1 MIRRITGVVV
11 RPGATFAELAQTP
24 VWLGTWLFIL
34 IVWVGCGTALLTT
47 ETGEQAL
54 VDERVR
60 VVETFGGVVTDEE
73 YAGLRANPPW
83 WIYLTSG
90 GRALLLPLTTVA
102 VAALLLGAARS
113 EGARATMTHTMAISV
128 HASVV
133 LLIGQIVATPLHYIR
148 ESLTSPLNLAA
159 LLPLME
165 EGTLAARFFGTIDIF
180 ALWWAGL
187 LAVGL
192 AALTGKRARYYA
204 WRIALLFLAFAAVT
218 ATLIVV
224 RGGA

>member
-11 RPGATFAELAQTP
+11 RPGATFAALVKTP
-24 VWLGTWLFIL
+24 VWLSTWLLIL
-34 IVWVGCGTALLTT
+34 IVWGICGAALLTT
-47 ETGEQAL
+47 DTGEQAL

-60 VVETFGGVVTDEE
+60 VVETFGGLVTDDE
-73 YAGLRANPPW
+73 YAALRANPPW
-83 WIYLTSG
+83 WVYLTSG
-90 GRALLLPLTTVA
+90 GRVLLLPLTTVA
-102 VAALLLGAARS
+102 VAALLLVAARS
-113 EGARATMTHTMAISV
+113 DGARATLTQTMAISV

-133 LLIGQIVATPLHYIR
+133 LLIGQLVATPLHFIR

-165 EGTLAARFFGTIDIF
+165 EGSLPARFFGTIDLF

-192 AALTGKRARYYA
+192 AALTGKRARHYV
-204 WRIALLFLAFAAVT
+204 WRIAVLFLVFAAVT